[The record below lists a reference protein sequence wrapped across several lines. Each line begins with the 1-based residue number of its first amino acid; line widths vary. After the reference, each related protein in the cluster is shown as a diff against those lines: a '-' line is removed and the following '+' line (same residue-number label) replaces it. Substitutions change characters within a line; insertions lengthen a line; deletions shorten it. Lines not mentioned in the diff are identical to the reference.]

1 MGSLS
6 LLQGIVPTQ
15 GSNPGLP
22 HCRWILYQ
30 LSHQGSPYQM
40 TTPIGSFPGGA
51 TGKEPACQCR
61 RHEMWIWSLGQEHP
75 LEKEMAT
82 HASILAWKISWT
94 EESAGLQSIALQSE
108 IWLKWLSTHALLLV
122 LKPFFFFF
130 LLHSLWYL
138 CSPTRIKPKL
148 QQKCRILTTR
158 PPGNSQAIFITNSIS
173 FVNWQKMRNEFSL
186 VK

>member
-1 MGSLS
+1 MVALRKESESESHSVLSSSLWPHGLYSPWNSPGQNNGVGSLS

-15 GSNPGLP
+15 GSNLGLP

-51 TGKEPACQCR
+51 TGQEPACQCR
-61 RHEMWIWSLGQEHP
+61 RHETWIWSLGQEHP

-94 EESAGLQSIALQSE
+94 EESGRLQSIALQRVRYD
-108 IWLKWLSTHALLLV
+108 LSDLAHMYLSYYLSL
-122 LKPFFFFF
+122 FFFFAAQ
-130 LLHSLWYL
+130 LVVSL
-138 CSPTRIKPKL
+138 
-148 QQKCRILTTR
+148 
-158 PPGNSQAIFITNSIS
+158 FTN
-173 FVNWQKMRNEFSL
+173 
-186 VK
+186 